1 MESKEMNHSDDDWA
15 VFWCSLLGPILLDE
29 ITTGERRR
37 YLKQLS
43 QREATLPNG
52 QRKRISYSTLRR
64 KVQRYRKQKI
74 AGLRRRR
81 RQDRG
86 QPRKKRQ
93 AMIARA
99 VELKREQPY
108 RSPRAINKLL
118 AKEFGRTIPPS
129 TMNRHFR
136 QQGVTRQKLG
146 VGKLKKIRCRWTRDH
161 SNALWVGDFS
171 EGPAVIN
178 EGRAI
183 KSHLSVWID
192 CHSRY
197 VIEGRYYYRENLD
210 ILIDSVLRAWGSHGT
225 SRQLYVD
232 NAKIYHS
239 GGLRLACTQLNIEL
253 LHRPPRDP
261 PPGGLIERI
270 IQTTQG
276 QFESEVRAGKVLTL
290 AELNHYYQAWL
301 HMDYHATTHRE
312 TGQTPQAR
320 YHEATRF
327 RRHVNLQEVREFF
340 HVRERRTVD
349 PEFSDVRV
357 KNRFYAV
364 DSRFRGD
371 KLIVSYDPFSSGEE
385 VRLTSLHGVFL
396 GVARR
401 YEREK
406 GAHPQPPPPPG
417 QTPLDHEYLKLLAE
431 EHRQRQQRQAEIG
444 VDYHQAQRRHL
455 LSFPALTATFAKLLG
470 RQGGASGLS
479 TQEIELLSK
488 VHNRLPRIT
497 RSLLEEAFQQAEVKT
512 IPVVIFHL
520 QNLLEER
527 NS

>member
-1 MESKEMNHSDDDWA
+1 MNHSDDDWA

-29 ITTGERRR
+29 VTTGERRR
-37 YLKQLS
+37 YLKDLS
-43 QREATLPNG
+43 LKEVLLPSG
-52 QRKRISYSTLRR
+52 KRKRISYSTLRR
-64 KVQRYRKQKI
+64 KVQRYRRQKI

-86 QPRKKRQ
+86 QPRKNRQ

-118 AKEFGRTIPPS
+118 AREFGRTIPPS
-129 TMNRHFR
+129 TMNRHLR
-136 QQGVTRQKLG
+136 EQGVTRRKLG
-146 VGKLKKIRCRWTRDH
+146 VGKPKKIRCRWTRDH
-161 SNALWVGDFS
+161 GNALWVGDFS
-171 EGPAVIN
+171 DGPAVIH

-197 VIEGRYYYRENLD
+197 VVEGRYYYRENLD
-210 ILIDSVLRAWGSHGT
+210 ILIDSLLRAWGAHGA

-239 GGLRLACTQLNIEL
+239 RGLRLACTQLNIEL

-261 PPGGLIERI
+261 PPGGLVERI
-270 IQTTQG
+270 IQTIQG
-276 QFESEVRAGKVLTL
+276 QFETEVRAGKILTP

-312 TGQTPQAR
+312 TSQTPQAR
-320 YHEATRF
+320 YDEKTRF

-340 HVRERRTVD
+340 HVRECRKVD

-371 KLIVSYDPFSSGEE
+371 QVIVSYDPFSSGEE

-401 YEREK
+401 YERQK
-406 GAHPQPPPPPG
+406 GAHPQPPPPPA

-431 EHRQRQQRQAEIG
+431 KHRQRQQRQAEAG

-455 LSFPALTATFAKLLG
+455 LSFPALTTALARLLG

-488 VHNRLPRIT
+488 VHDRLPRIT
-497 RSLLEEAFQQAEVKT
+497 RSLLEEAFQRAEVKT
-512 IPVVIFHL
+512 ILVLVLHL
-520 QNLLEER
+520 QNLLDER

>member
-1 MESKEMNHSDDDWA
+1 MNPSEDDWA
-15 VFWCSLLGPILLDE
+15 VFWCSLLSPILLDE
-29 ITTGERRR
+29 VTAGERRR

-43 QREATLPNG
+43 EREVTLPNG

-64 KVQRYRKQKI
+64 KVRRYRQQKI

-86 QPRKKRQ
+86 QPRKQRQ
-93 AMIARA
+93 AMMARA

-108 RSPRAINKLL
+108 RSPRAINKIL
-118 AKEFGRTIPPS
+118 AQEFGRTIPPS

-136 QQGVTRQKLG
+136 QQGVTRRKLG
-146 VGKLKKIRCRWTRDH
+146 VGKPQKIRCRWTRDH
-161 SNALWVGDFS
+161 TNALWVGDFS
-171 EGPAVIN
+171 DGPAVIH
-178 EGRAI
+178 EGLAI

-197 VIEGRYYYRENLD
+197 VVEGRYYYRQNLD
-210 ILIDSVLRAWGSHGT
+210 ILIDSLLRAWGAQGA

-239 GGLRLACTQLNIEL
+239 RGLQLACTQLNIEL

-261 PPGGLIERI
+261 PPGGLVERI
-270 IQTTQG
+270 IQTTQD
-276 QFESEVRAGKVLTL
+276 QFEREVRAGKVLTL

-301 HMDYHATTHRE
+301 QMDYHATTHRE

-320 YHEATRF
+320 YREQTRF
-327 RRHVNLQEVREFF
+327 RRHVNLMEVREFF
-340 HVRERRTVD
+340 HVRERRKVD
-349 PEFSDVRV
+349 PEFCDVRV

-364 DSRFRGD
+364 DSKFRGD
-371 KLIVSYDPFSSGEE
+371 RVIVSYDPFSSGEE
-385 VRLTSLHGVFL
+385 VRLTSLHGAFL

-406 GAHPQPPPPPG
+406 GAHPPPAPPAP
-417 QTPLDHEYLKLLAE
+417 QTPLDHDYLKLLAQQY
-431 EHRQRQQRQAEIG
+431 RQQQQRQAETG
-444 VDYHQAQRRHL
+444 LDYHQAQRRHL
-455 LSFPALTATFAKLLG
+455 LTFPAFIAAFGQLLG

-488 VHNRLPRIT
+488 VHDRFPRIT
-497 RSLLEEAFQQAEVKT
+497 RSLMEEAFQRAEVKT
-512 IPVVIFHL
+512 IPVVLFHL
-520 QNLLEER
+520 QNLLDER
-527 NS
+527 KG

>member
-1 MESKEMNHSDDDWA
+1 MHCSEDDWA

-29 ITTGERRR
+29 VTAGERRR

-43 QREATLPNG
+43 QQEVTLPNG
-52 QRKRISYSTLRR
+52 QRKRVSYSTLRR
-64 KVQRYRKQKI
+64 KVRRYRQEKI

-81 RQDRG
+81 RLDRG
-86 QPRKKRQ
+86 QPRKRRQ

-108 RSPRAINKLL
+108 RSPRAINKIL
-118 AKEFGRTIPPS
+118 AREFGRTIPPS
-129 TMNRHFR
+129 TMNRHLS
-136 QQGVTRQKLG
+136 QQGVTRRKLG
-146 VGKLKKIRCRWTRDH
+146 VGKPQKIRCRWTRDQA
-161 SNALWVGDFS
+161 NALWVGDFS
-171 EGPAVIN
+171 DGPAVIH

-197 VIEGRYYYRENLD
+197 VVEGRYYYRENLD
-210 ILIDSVLRAWGSHGT
+210 ILIDSLLRAWGAQGA

-232 NAKIYHS
+232 NAKVYHS
-239 GGLRLACTQLNIEL
+239 RGLQLACTQLNIEL

-261 PPGGLIERI
+261 SPGGLVERI
-270 IQTTQG
+270 IQTTQD
-276 QFESEVRAGKVLTL
+276 QFEREVQAGKILTL

-312 TGQTPQAR
+312 TGRTPQAR
-320 YHEATRF
+320 YHEQTRF
-327 RRHVNLQEVREFF
+327 RRHVNLMEVREFF
-340 HVRERRTVD
+340 HVRERRKVD
-349 PEFSDVRV
+349 PEFCDVRV
-357 KNRFYAV
+357 TNRFYAV
-364 DSRFRGD
+364 DSKFRGD
-371 KLIVSYDPFSSGEE
+371 RVIVSYDPFSTGEE

-406 GAHPQPPPPPG
+406 GAHPPAAPAAP
-417 QTPLDHEYLKLLAE
+417 QTPLDHDYLKLLAE
-431 EHRQRQQRQAEIG
+431 QYRQQQQRQAETG
-444 VDYHQAQRRHL
+444 LDYRQAQRRHL
-455 LSFPALTATFAKLLG
+455 LTFPAFIAAFGRLLG

-488 VHNRLPRIT
+488 VHDRFPRIT
-497 RSLLEEAFQQAEVKT
+497 RSLLEEAFQQAELKT
-512 IPVVIFHL
+512 IPVVVFHL
-520 QNLLEER
+520 QNLLDER
-527 NS
+527 ND